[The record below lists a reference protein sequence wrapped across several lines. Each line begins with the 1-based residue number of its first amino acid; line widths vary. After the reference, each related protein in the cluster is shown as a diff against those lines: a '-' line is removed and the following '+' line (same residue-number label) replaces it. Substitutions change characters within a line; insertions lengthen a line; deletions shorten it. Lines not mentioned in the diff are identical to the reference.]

1 MLFSSG
7 VLVSVVV
14 YHRVPWPLWDATE
27 NQDVGMDASDHC
39 PPFYPQAK
47 DLRSQTN
54 EQIFAAYF
62 FVYTFSVSDSC
73 FLFKYHSTT
82 IKGVNLFFL
91 VCGFTQSFL

>member
-39 PPFYPQAK
+39 PPFYLQAK

-62 FVYTFSVSDSC
+62 LFIHSVYRIV
-73 FLFKYHSTT
+73 
-82 IKGVNLFFL
+82 VFFL
-91 VCGFTQSFL
+91 SIIQLR

>member
-27 NQDVGMDASDHC
+27 NQEVGIDASDHC
-39 PPFYPQAK
+39 APFYPQTE
-47 DLRSQTN
+47 DLRSQN

-73 FLFKYHSTT
+73 FLFTYHSTML
-82 IKGVNLFFL
+82 KGVNLFFL
-91 VCGFTQSFL
+91 VRGFAQSFL